1 MANWAEKSYLTLS
14 AVVPTKNASRTLD
27 MCLQSLNSQNG
38 LVVELIVVDNG
49 SSDDT
54 AEIAKR
60 HGAEFFRHGPE
71 RAFQKNAG
79 ARAATGE
86 YIVFIDADMEL
97 TPGVLA
103 ACADV
108 AGRGVAVIIPEESY
122 GANFWAQ
129 AKVLERRCYR
139 GNDAIEAARFFHRD
153 DFLALGGFDEDL
165 VASGEDLDLSQRARR
180 AGFEFRRVEPLIMH
194 DEGSPTPWETF
205 VKWRYYGRNMA
216 KYWKK
221 NPAEARAQYNPL
233 RRGWLRHWRELVA
246 APHLTLAFLFLKAC
260 QLCGVLLGVVDAR
273 LGRADRLGDPHAYRP
288 QP

>member
-1 MANWAEKSYLTLS
+1 MIIETI
-14 AVVPTKNASRTLD
+14 VPTKNACRTLN
-27 MCLQSLNSQNG
+27 MCLESLESQVG
-38 LVVELIVVDNG
+38 VVVRQIVVDNN
-49 SSDDT
+49 SSDATTD
-54 AEIAKR
+54 IAKR
-60 HGAEFFRHGPE
+60 HGAHVIRHGPE

-86 YIVFIDADMEL
+86 YIVFIDADMRL
-97 TPGVLA
+97 SPGVLA
-103 ACADV
+103 ACAEV
-108 AGRGVAVIIPEESY
+108 AGRGVAVIIPEESF
-122 GANFWAQ
+122 GANFWAR

-139 GNDAIEAARFFHRD
+139 GNDAIEAARFFHRE

-216 KYWKK
+216 KYWAK
-221 NPAEARAQYNPL
+221 NPSEARAQYNPL
-233 RRGWLRHWRELVA
+233 RRGWLAHWRELVV
-246 APHLTLAFLFLKAC
+246 APHLTAAFLFLKAC
-260 QLCGVLLGVVDAR
+260 QLAGVVLGVVDAR
-273 LGRADRLGDPHAYRP
+273 LGRADKLGDPHAYRV